1 MQNVSAIFRYLRV
14 FLIFALFQGFALY
27 LYFTSQLYPSI
38 QFANTTRG
46 VSNTLIEAQH
56 AYMQYF
62 GLTEENRMLQ
72 KAYQKL
78 LEKSPISFIQL
89 DAKRAKIEDTLFQQN
104 YSYIS
109 GEVLRSS
116 THKANNYITANI
128 GTKHGVKKGMGVINH
143 DGLIGY
149 VYDVSEHYCLVKTL
163 LSENINIDVM
173 LPNGQFGL
181 LKWLG
186 RNPNEINVTGIP
198 NDTEVELG
206 DVFTTRGTGGVFPRG
221 IAVGSVASLNFTEG
235 EANWDL
241 RLKPAVNFKSV
252 KHIYVVNH
260 LHKTELEALEARLEE

>member
-1 MQNVSAIFRYLRV
+1 MQNVRSIFRYLRV
-14 FLIFALFQGFALY
+14 FLIFLLLQIFALY
-27 LYFTSQLYPSI
+27 LYFSSQLYPSI

-46 VSNTLIEAQH
+46 ISTTFVETQH
-56 AYMQYF
+56 FYTRYF
-62 GLTEENRMLQ
+62 GLNEENKKLQ
-72 KAYQKL
+72 KAYQEL

-89 DAKRAKIEDTLFQQN
+89 DTKRVKIEDTLFKQN
-104 YSYIS
+104 YSYIA

-128 GTKHGVKKGMGVINH
+128 GTEHGVQRGMGVINH

-149 VYDVSEHYCLVKTL
+149 VFEVSSHYCLVKTL

-186 RNPNEINVTGIP
+186 TNPNAINITGIP
-198 NDTEVELG
+198 NDTEVKLGELI
-206 DVFTTRGTGGVFPRG
+206 TTRGTGGVFPRG
-221 IAVGSVASLNFTEG
+221 ISVGYVAALNFAEG

-241 RLKPAVNFKSV
+241 RLKPAVDFNAV

-260 LHKTELEALEARLEE
+260 LQKSELEALEALVE